1 MVLVRGGGGGERAA
15 AATTSARILMRGG
28 GRIEALSAWPLGR
41 RETARLGG
49 GLSFDSIRPG
59 PRGGG
64 VEKKAPRLTG
74 QSELGILALPHP

>member
-1 MVLVRGGGGGERAA
+1 
-15 AATTSARILMRGG
+15 MRGG